1 MGNNMISISF
11 TVPNEDISGAILALE
26 EALPGLKNAR
36 QCVVNGSIRVA
47 NDKVDAVL
55 RAMYPLSKDLK
66 AEKTSATDDQG
77 LEDAVA
83 KAIAAADNLEA
94 RVAAKANKAAAKF
107 MNQLAGFLDSF

>member
-1 MGNNMISISF
+1 MTSISF

-26 EALPGLKNAR
+26 TALPGLKNAR
-36 QCVVNGSIRVA
+36 QCVINGSIRVA

-66 AEKTSATDDQG
+66 VETSSVTDNQE

-94 RVAAKANKAAAKF
+94 RVTAKANRAAAKF
-107 MNQLAGFLDSF
+107 INQVAGFLDSF